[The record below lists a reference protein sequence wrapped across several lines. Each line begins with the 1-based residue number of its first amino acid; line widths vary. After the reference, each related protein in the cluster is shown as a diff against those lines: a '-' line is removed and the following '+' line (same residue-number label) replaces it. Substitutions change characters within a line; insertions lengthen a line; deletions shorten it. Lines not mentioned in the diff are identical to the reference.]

1 MEKKEFYEYAVKS
14 NLIGWQYKEDE
25 VVKMRDNRLKA
36 ESAKVIEAT
45 NYIIENGFSKLK
57 FEMCMN
63 SHFYKYEYNWAQIFI
78 PQLRLYLFFVDNDE
92 NRDIIFQ
99 LYGRCGNM
107 LIFDMDVDMEIGP
120 TPYAHLSPLGHELV
134 NLLPATVR
142 R

>member
-36 ESAKVIEAT
+36 ESAKVIEAA
-45 NYIIENGFSKLK
+45 NYISENGFSRLK

-99 LYGRCGNM
+99 LYGRRGNM
-107 LIFDMDVDMEIGP
+107 LIFDMDVDMDFIGSEITRKIG
-120 TPYAHLSPLGHELV
+120 LMQEMRKNKDGK
-134 NLLPATVR
+134 
-142 R
+142 

>member
-1 MEKKEFYEYAVKS
+1 MEKKDFYEYAVKS

-45 NYIIENGFSKLK
+45 NYIIENGFSRLK
-57 FEMCMN
+57 FEMCLN
-63 SHFYKYEYNWAQIFI
+63 SHFYQHEYNWAQIFI

-99 LYGRCGNM
+99 LYGRRGNM
-107 LIFDMDVDMEIGP
+107 LIFDMDVDMDFIGSEITRKIGLM
-120 TPYAHLSPLGHELV
+120 TKLG
-134 NLLPATVR
+134 LLKNGK
-142 R
+142 